1 MNLPF
6 AFSRKAVMPLPVIPE
21 SIIGIIIIMFFDR
34 KLSELCRWFFFDYFW
49 LDMIQRTHGLLV

>member
-34 KLSELCRWFFFDYFW
+34 KLSELCRWVFLIIFGW
-49 LDMIQRTHGLLV
+49 K

>member
-6 AFSRKAVMPLPVIPE
+6 AFSHKAVMPLPVIPE

-34 KLSELCRWFFFDYFW
+34 KLSELCRWVFLIIFGW
-49 LDMIQRTHGLLV
+49 K